1 MDQKIPSTELQ
12 MKKQGTEFNTNSVSP
27 RKEDSW
33 GPKIDQFQSEETV
46 TAEERQQNIIFYLS
60 ERSISFQI
68 ADTVRRAISCVCP
81 KTRHHHHH
89 LHLFRPFN
97 LRILPVECLLSLDRV
112 CVM

>member
-1 MDQKIPSTELQ
+1 MDQKIPTTELQ
-12 MKKQGTEFNTNSVSP
+12 MKNSVSP

-46 TAEERQQNIIFYLS
+46 TAEERRQNLLFYLS

-89 LHLFRPFN
+89 LFRPIN
-97 LRILPVECLLSLDRV
+97 LRILPVECLL
-112 CVM
+112 